1 LWVEACM
8 LVCDLNLLDYC
19 GWDLLEGT
27 RTSVAETSMDPNVK
41 LWGQGNV
48 PVDIWRYRML
58 IRKLIYLANTH
69 PDIAFPVSGV
79 RQFMHSPSLWRT
91 PEAIYKILRYLKA
104 LLEKVFILK
113 KKKTSERN
121 VSILLLSRQ
130 RQLQIESPLQKNKGV
145 MQNSNLEQRPKEF
158 KKGFEIYRVI
168 QKFKRTVEL
177 PLKLYCVTGQS
188 TLNLTATSLKR
199 NWNIKLSAHP
209 LCVLNK

>member
-1 LWVEACM
+1 
-8 LVCDLNLLDYC
+8 
-19 GWDLLEGT
+19 
-27 RTSVAETSMDPNVK
+27 
-41 LWGQGNV
+41 
-48 PVDIWRYRML
+48 
-58 IRKLIYLANTH
+58 LANTH

-130 RQLQIESPLQKNKGV
+130 HQLQIESPLQKNKGV
-145 MQNSNLEQRPKEF
+145 MQNSNLEQWAEEF

-177 PLKLYCVTGQS
+177 LLKLYCDRT
-188 TLNLTATSLKR
+188 KY
-199 NWNIKLSAHP
+199 IKFDCHFIEKKLESKIICSP
-209 LCVLNK
+209 WTNS